1 MPRIAGRSVK
11 LHPAGVMVVL
21 PHYLHNYKAFG
32 RVTILGEFLAVAAVS
47 MCVTFVLVDMGRPDR
62 VFNVFK
68 YPTPGSVM
76 FWDIIVLNG
85 YLILNILIGWNVLEC
100 ERHSIAPPKWVKFLS
115 YVSIPWAVSIH
126 TVTAFLY
133 AGLPGRGYWLT
144 AILAPRFLSSA
155 FAAGPALLIL
165 LCLLVRKYSKFD
177 PGKEQIQTLA
187 KVVTYATLINVFF
200 FFCEVF
206 TVFYSQ
212 LPDHMAHFQYLFFGL
227 DGKGQLV
234 PLMWFSIVGMTLAA
248 LFLVNPKLRKNEST
262 LAALCG
268 LGLRAFRREWRRGRA
283 AYDRGTLEA
292 SAYWARIL
300 AAGRGGREEP
310 PLPELI
316 ERDYASWA
324 RSNEAVLR
332 WARSLSAAG
341 MRIAILSNM
350 PRDLLERMRA
360 NLAWFADFP
369 VGVFSCEV
377 ACVKPEERMFRICLE
392 SLGVEPQRT
401 MFIDDSLANVR
412 AARRLGISALHFRTV
427 GRLLRQAGRLR
438 SAEPAARVTAPVAE
452 SAP

>member
-1 MPRIAGRSVK
+1 MLEKALVGTKRYYGLLAILAGLFSLGFLFYLKQLNVGLSITGMGRDVSWGFYISQFTYLVGV
-11 LHPAGVMVVL
+11 AASAVMVVL
-21 PHYLHNYKAFG
+21 PYYLHNYKAFG

-85 YLILNILIGWNVLEC
+85 YLVLNILIGWNVLEC

-248 LFLVNPKLRKNEST
+248 LFLVNPKLRKNECT

-268 LGLRAFRREWRRGRA
+268 LVIITTWLDKGLGLMTGGFVPNP
-283 AYDRGTLEA
+283 LEQVVE
-292 SAYWARIL
+292 YWPTA
-300 AAGRGGREEP
+300 
-310 PLPELI
+310 PE
-316 ERDYASWA
+316 
-324 RSNEAVLR
+324 
-332 WARSLSAAG
+332 
-341 MRIAILSNM
+341 AI
-350 PRDLLERMRA
+350 
-360 NLAWFADFP
+360 
-369 VGVFSCEV
+369 
-377 ACVKPEERMFRICLE
+377 I
-392 SLGVEPQRT
+392 SLGVWAMGFLVLT
-401 MFIDDSLANVR
+401 
-412 AARRLGISALHFRTV
+412 
-427 GRLLRQAGRLR
+427 LLYKIAV
-438 SAEPAARVTAPVAE
+438 SIKEE
-452 SAP
+452 IKS

>member
-1 MPRIAGRSVK
+1 MLEKALVGTKRYYGLLAILAGLFALGFLFYLKQLNVGLGITGMGRDVSWGLYISQFTYLVGV
-11 LHPAGVMVVL
+11 AASAVMVVL
-21 PHYLHNYKAFG
+21 PYYLHNYKAFG

-85 YLILNILIGWNVLEC
+85 YLVLNILIGWNVLEC

-212 LPDHMAHFQYLFFGL
+212 LPDHMAHFQYLFVGL

-248 LFLVNPKLRKNEST
+248 LFLVNPKLRKNECT

-268 LGLRAFRREWRRGRA
+268 LVIITTWLDKGLGLMTGGFVPNPMEQVTEYWPTAP
-283 AYDRGTLEA
+283 EA
-292 SAYWARIL
+292 I
-300 AAGRGGREEP
+300 
-310 PLPELI
+310 I
-316 ERDYASWA
+316 
-324 RSNEAVLR
+324 
-332 WARSLSAAG
+332 
-341 MRIAILSNM
+341 
-350 PRDLLERMRA
+350 
-360 NLAWFADFP
+360 
-369 VGVFSCEV
+369 
-377 ACVKPEERMFRICLE
+377 
-392 SLGVEPQRT
+392 SLGVWAMGFLILT
-401 MFIDDSLANVR
+401 
-412 AARRLGISALHFRTV
+412 
-427 GRLLRQAGRLR
+427 LLYKIAV
-438 SAEPAARVTAPVAE
+438 SIKEE
-452 SAP
+452 IKS

>member
-1 MPRIAGRSVK
+1 MLEKALVGTKRYYGLLAILAGLFALGFLFYLKQLNVGLAITGMGRDVSWGLYISQFTYLVGV
-11 LHPAGVMVVL
+11 AASAVMVVL
-21 PHYLHNYKAFG
+21 PYYLHDYKAFG

-85 YLILNILIGWNVLEC
+85 YLVLNILIGWNVLEC

-155 FAAGPALLIL
+155 FASGPALLIL

-212 LPDHMAHFQYLFFGL
+212 LPDHMAHFQYLFVGL

-248 LFLVNPKLRKNEST
+248 LFLVNPKLRKNETT

-268 LGLRAFRREWRRGRA
+268 LVIITTWLDKGLGLMTGGFVPNPMEQVIEYWP
-283 AYDRGTLEA
+283 TMPEA
-292 SAYWARIL
+292 I
-300 AAGRGGREEP
+300 
-310 PLPELI
+310 I
-316 ERDYASWA
+316 
-324 RSNEAVLR
+324 
-332 WARSLSAAG
+332 
-341 MRIAILSNM
+341 
-350 PRDLLERMRA
+350 
-360 NLAWFADFP
+360 
-369 VGVFSCEV
+369 
-377 ACVKPEERMFRICLE
+377 
-392 SLGVEPQRT
+392 SLGVWAMGFLILT
-401 MFIDDSLANVR
+401 
-412 AARRLGISALHFRTV
+412 
-427 GRLLRQAGRLR
+427 LLYKIAV
-438 SAEPAARVTAPVAE
+438 SIKEE
-452 SAP
+452 IKS

>member
-1 MPRIAGRSVK
+1 MLEKALVGTKRYYGLLAILAGLFALGFLFYLKQLNFGLGITGMGRDVSWGFYISQFTYLVGV
-11 LHPAGVMVVL
+11 AASAVMVVL
-21 PHYLHNYKAFG
+21 PYYLHDYKAFG

-85 YLILNILIGWNVLEC
+85 YLVLNILIGWNVLEC

-155 FAAGPALLIL
+155 FASGPALLIL

-212 LPDHMAHFQYLFFGL
+212 LPDHMAHFQYLFVGL

-248 LFLVNPKLRKNEST
+248 LFLVNPKLRKNETT

-268 LGLRAFRREWRRGRA
+268 LVIITTWLDKGLGLMTGGFVPNPMEKVVEYWP
-283 AYDRGTLEA
+283 TMPEA
-292 SAYWARIL
+292 I
-300 AAGRGGREEP
+300 
-310 PLPELI
+310 I
-316 ERDYASWA
+316 
-324 RSNEAVLR
+324 
-332 WARSLSAAG
+332 
-341 MRIAILSNM
+341 
-350 PRDLLERMRA
+350 
-360 NLAWFADFP
+360 
-369 VGVFSCEV
+369 
-377 ACVKPEERMFRICLE
+377 
-392 SLGVEPQRT
+392 SLGVWAMGFLILT
-401 MFIDDSLANVR
+401 
-412 AARRLGISALHFRTV
+412 
-427 GRLLRQAGRLR
+427 LLYKIAV
-438 SAEPAARVTAPVAE
+438 SIKEE
-452 SAP
+452 IKS

>member
-1 MPRIAGRSVK
+1 MLEKALVGTKRYYGLLAILAGLFALGFLFYLKQLNVGLSITGMGRDVSWGFYISQFTYLVGV
-11 LHPAGVMVVL
+11 AASAVMVVL
-21 PHYLHNYKAFG
+21 PYYLHNYKAFG

-85 YLILNILIGWNVLEC
+85 YLVLNILIGWNVLEC
-100 ERHSIAPPKWVKFLS
+100 ERHSMAPPKWVKFLS

-187 KVVTYATLINVFF
+187 KVVTYAILINVFF

-234 PLMWFSIVGMTLAA
+234 PLMWFSIVGMTLAG
-248 LFLVNPKLRKNEST
+248 LFLVNPKLRKNETT

-268 LGLRAFRREWRRGRA
+268 LVIITTWLDKGLGLMTGGFVPNP
-283 AYDRGTLEA
+283 LEQVVE
-292 SAYWARIL
+292 YWPTA
-300 AAGRGGREEP
+300 
-310 PLPELI
+310 PE
-316 ERDYASWA
+316 
-324 RSNEAVLR
+324 
-332 WARSLSAAG
+332 
-341 MRIAILSNM
+341 AI
-350 PRDLLERMRA
+350 
-360 NLAWFADFP
+360 
-369 VGVFSCEV
+369 
-377 ACVKPEERMFRICLE
+377 I
-392 SLGVEPQRT
+392 SLGVWAMGFLVLT
-401 MFIDDSLANVR
+401 
-412 AARRLGISALHFRTV
+412 
-427 GRLLRQAGRLR
+427 LLYKIAV
-438 SAEPAARVTAPVAE
+438 SIKEE
-452 SAP
+452 IKS

>member
-1 MPRIAGRSVK
+1 MLEKALVGTKRYYGLVAILAGLFALGFLFYLKQLNVGLSITGMGRDVSWGFYISQFTYLVGV
-11 LHPAGVMVVL
+11 AASAVMVVL
-21 PHYLHNYKAFG
+21 PYYLHNYKAFG
-32 RVTILGEFLAVAAVS
+32 KVTILGEFLAVAAVS

-85 YLILNILIGWNVLEC
+85 YLVLNILIGWNVLEC

-212 LPDHMAHFQYLFFGL
+212 LPDHMAHFQYLFVGL

-248 LFLVNPKLRKNEST
+248 LFLVNPKLRKNECT

-268 LGLRAFRREWRRGRA
+268 LVIVTTWLDKGLGLMTGGFVPNPMEQVTEYWPTAP
-283 AYDRGTLEA
+283 EA
-292 SAYWARIL
+292 I
-300 AAGRGGREEP
+300 
-310 PLPELI
+310 I
-316 ERDYASWA
+316 
-324 RSNEAVLR
+324 
-332 WARSLSAAG
+332 
-341 MRIAILSNM
+341 
-350 PRDLLERMRA
+350 
-360 NLAWFADFP
+360 
-369 VGVFSCEV
+369 
-377 ACVKPEERMFRICLE
+377 
-392 SLGVEPQRT
+392 SLGVWA
-401 MFIDDSLANVR
+401 MGFLV
-412 AARRLGISALHFRTV
+412 LTV
-427 GRLLRQAGRLR
+427 LYKIAV
-438 SAEPAARVTAPVAE
+438 SIKEE
-452 SAP
+452 IKS

>member
-1 MPRIAGRSVK
+1 MLEKALVGTKRYYGLLAILAALFALGFLFYLKQLNVGLSITGMGRDVSWGFYISQFTYLVGV
-11 LHPAGVMVVL
+11 AASAVMVVL
-21 PHYLHNYKAFG
+21 PYYLHDYKAFG

-85 YLILNILIGWNVLEC
+85 YLVLNILIGWNVLEC

-155 FAAGPALLIL
+155 FASGPALLIL

-212 LPDHMAHFQYLFFGL
+212 LPDHMAHFQYLFVGL

-248 LFLVNPKLRKNEST
+248 LFLVNPKLRKNETT

-268 LGLRAFRREWRRGRA
+268 LVIITTWLDKGLGLMTGGFVPNPMEKVVEYWP
-283 AYDRGTLEA
+283 TMPEA
-292 SAYWARIL
+292 I
-300 AAGRGGREEP
+300 
-310 PLPELI
+310 I
-316 ERDYASWA
+316 
-324 RSNEAVLR
+324 
-332 WARSLSAAG
+332 
-341 MRIAILSNM
+341 
-350 PRDLLERMRA
+350 
-360 NLAWFADFP
+360 
-369 VGVFSCEV
+369 
-377 ACVKPEERMFRICLE
+377 
-392 SLGVEPQRT
+392 SLGVWAMGFLILT
-401 MFIDDSLANVR
+401 
-412 AARRLGISALHFRTV
+412 
-427 GRLLRQAGRLR
+427 LLYKIAV
-438 SAEPAARVTAPVAE
+438 SIKEE
-452 SAP
+452 IKS